1 MKQFFLN
8 LKWLPEFYFIMVSIL
23 WFYLSVNIQHSNNV
37 NFPAVILIVL
47 FHMQLFM
54 NDQKF
59 GKILAGI
66 VAIGTFVLLY
76 ILSQRI
82 LNSMQFDQDSQI
94 FTLEIGN
101 LIIVNFIMAFL
112 MYRKNNIFKITTE
125 EQ

>member
-59 GKILAGI
+59 GKVLAGI

-76 ILSQRI
+76 VLSQR
-82 LNSMQFDQDSQI
+82 LFSSMHFDQDSQI

-101 LIIVNFIMAFL
+101 LIIINFIMAFL
-112 MYRKNNIFKITTE
+112 MYRKNNIFKIATE
-125 EQ
+125 E

>member
-8 LKWLPEFYFIMVSIL
+8 LKWLPEFYFIMVSIF
-23 WFYLSVNIQHSNNV
+23 WFYLSVNIEHSNSV

-66 VAIGTFVLLY
+66 VAIGTCVLFY

-82 LNSMQFDQDSQI
+82 INSIKFDQDSQI

-112 MYRKNNIFKITTE
+112 MYRKNKIFKIATE
-125 EQ
+125 E

>member
-8 LKWLPEFYFIMVSIL
+8 LKWLPEFYFIMVSVL

-37 NFPAVILIVL
+37 NFPAIILIVL

-59 GKILAGI
+59 GKVLAGI

-76 ILSQRI
+76 VLSQR
-82 LNSMQFDQDSQI
+82 LLSSMQFDQDSQI

-112 MYRKNNIFKITTE
+112 MYRKNNIFKIASE
-125 EQ
+125 E

>member
-8 LKWLPEFYFIMVSIL
+8 LKWLPEFYFIMVSIF
-23 WFYLSVNIQHSNNV
+23 WFYLSVNIENSNSV

-76 ILSQRI
+76 VLSQR
-82 LNSMQFDQDSQI
+82 LSSSMNFDQDSQI

-101 LIIVNFIMAFL
+101 LIIINFIMAFL
-112 MYRKNNIFKITTE
+112 MYRKNNIFKVATE
-125 EQ
+125 E